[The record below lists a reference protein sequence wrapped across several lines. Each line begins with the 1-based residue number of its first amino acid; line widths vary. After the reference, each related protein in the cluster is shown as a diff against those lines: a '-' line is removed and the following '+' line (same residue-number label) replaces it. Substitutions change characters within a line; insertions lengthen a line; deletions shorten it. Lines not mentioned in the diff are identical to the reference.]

1 MLEQQG
7 YSAMLVLGHENIRYL
22 SGFSGNAAYA
32 LITQN
37 ACVLIT
43 DYDTTNVQLQKQQ
56 DLKLFAET
64 ETTKLLVIVLTDT
77 LAQTAM
83 SHLMQ
88 VMSQ

>member
-1 MLEQQG
+1 MQVNYLKRQAEFKALLEQQG

-43 DYDTTNVQLQKQQ
+43 DYRYHQRAI
-56 DLKLFAET
+56 AET
-64 ETTKLLVIVLTDT
+64 TGIYALIVSLLLIFVVSPIL
-77 LAQTAM
+77 
-83 SHLMQ
+83 
-88 VMSQ
+88 